1 MNYNKPLGLRL
12 QWILKEMKEKSEI
25 IANKQQTTTVYTTS
39 TKSLLL
45 SELKLN
51 LTDNLDDY
59 PTDSEF
65 DYADYMY
72 EDSIDGQSS
81 STTIISSTTLQSS
94 SISIYDDISI
104 DDINTVSYYDYAEQD
119 VYSDDE
125 IVDTNTQPL
134 FSTTTTSSPTTTVR
148 IPLYHQRRPIIWNI
162 NIDDDDDDHQQSK
175 QQYNS
180 SFSHNYSFL
189 LLLLLLIFIVT

>member
-25 IANKQQTTTVYTTS
+25 IANKPRITPVYTTS

-65 DYADYMY
+65 DYADYVY

-81 STTIISSTTLQSS
+81 STIIISSTTLQSS

-125 IVDTNTQPL
+125 IVDTNTQQL
-134 FSTTTTSSPTTTVR
+134 FSTTTTSSPTTIVR
-148 IPLYHQRRPIIWNI
+148 IPSYHQRRPIIWNI
-162 NIDDDDDDHQQSK
+162 NIDDDDQQSK

-189 LLLLLLIFIVT
+189 LLFLLIFIVT